1 MKKLFAS
8 AFLLLS
14 LICCLSGCATV
25 GEKNTSLTII
35 YGVAATLSLL
45 LMVVYCCLIKK
56 RNVWFIVMFSAIS
69 VVNIGYFCLAISASL
84 SEALLA
90 NRIAYLGQV
99 VLPLAMLMIILNVT
113 NTKTAKWLPYCL
125 LALSAVI
132 LFIAGSPGYLDIYY
146 KEVSFEIVGGAGTL
160 VKVYGPLHPLYLFYL
175 IGYFVAMIAV
185 IARAWIKKTVDTTSH
200 GIIIAI
206 AVFVNIGVWFI
217 EQLTSIDFEMLSVSY
232 IISELFLL
240 GIHLVMNEYQR
251 MKKIVKQVES
261 VQGYSD
267 ADASTPDVMLEKP
280 VVDEAASP
288 ERIEVFMMG
297 LKTLTPTERDIYDA
311 YIARVTTKEI
321 MANMNIKEST
331 VKYHS
336 RNLYSK
342 LGVSTRKELLEL
354 HKHIKSVKAKL
365 EEVDN
370 VTGK

>member
-25 GEKNTSLTII
+25 GEKNTSLTVI

-113 NTKTAKWLPYCL
+113 NTKTVKWLPYCL

-146 KEVSFEIVGGAGTL
+146 KEVSFEIVDGAGTL

-217 EQLTSIDFEMLSVSY
+217 EQLVSIDFEMLSISY

-240 GIHLVMNEYQR
+240 SVHYVMNEQQHL
-251 MKKIVKQVES
+251 KELLKQKEETAQSTVSKPKIS
-261 VQGYSD
+261 SD
-267 ADASTPDVMLEKP
+267 PSSKAEVNEDVSKLFIAGFDK
-280 VVDEAASP
+280 
-288 ERIEVFMMG
+288 
-297 LKTLTPTERDIYDA
+297 LTPKESELFHA
-311 YIARVTTKEI
+311 YIAGTSTKDI
-321 MANMNIKEST
+321 MADMDITENT
-331 VKYHS
+331 LKYHS
-336 RNLYSK
+336 RNLYGK
-342 LGVSTRKELLEL
+342 LGVSSRKQMVAVYRHL
-354 HKHIKSVKAKL
+354 HASGITL
-365 EEVDN
+365 D
-370 VTGK
+370 